1 MIDLYKLHYKDI
13 KHFLLN
19 EDKTYIGVLVYL
31 FFEYVRP
38 QTLYPAID
46 FLPYGKIILSACLL
60 IYLMSKNKII
70 INNIANAWMIV
81 LAIVITLSSFVGLSF
96 SNSVQYWSDFISWM
110 LVYYLITHTVN
121 TEKRYLLFL
130 LLFLL
135 CSFKMAQFS
144 TRGWIMGGRGYSTWG
159 FGGGPGW
166 FHNSGEF
173 GIQMCLYFPLAFYFY
188 MSLKDSWPKWKRM
201 MLAILPLTGLT
212 GMLSSSN
219 RGTLV
224 GGAAVIGWM
233 FLKSRYKVK
242 GLCALALVGFL
253 SFQFIPEEQK
263 QRFEVAGEDETSIA
277 RINNWKKGLKMAE
290 MYPVFGVGYKNWQI
304 ADRQIFDGKG
314 LLSHNIFIECLSE
327 LGYAGLTVFVFLI
340 FATFINNRQTRN
352 IALMTGLD
360 QNRFIYSM
368 AHGLDA
374 ALIGYLVSGFFVTV
388 LYYPYFWINL
398 SMTVALNNV
407 AKSRSVNNA
416 ALGVQ
421 QGQNY

>member
-1 MIDLYKLHYKDI
+1 MDLYKLHYNDI
-13 KHFLLN
+13 KRYILN
-19 EDKTYIGVLVYL
+19 EDKAYIIVLLYL

-38 QTLYPAID
+38 QSLYPVID
-46 FLPYGKIILSACLL
+46 ILPFGKIIMSMCL
-60 IYLMSKNKII
+60 ITYLTSKKKIKI
-70 INNIANAWMIV
+70 DNTSTKWMTVFAAVIV
-81 LAIVITLSSFVGLSF
+81 LSSFIGLSF
-96 SNSVQYWSDFISWM
+96 SNSVQYWSDFISWI
-110 LVYYLITHTVN
+110 LVYYLITHIVN
-121 TEKRYLLFL
+121 TEKRFLLFIF
-130 LLFLL
+130 LFLL

-144 TRGWIMGGRGYSTWG
+144 TLGWLTAGRGYSSWG

-201 MLAILPLTGLT
+201 VFALLPLTGLT

-224 GGAAVIGWM
+224 GGAVVIVWM
-233 FLKSRYKVK
+233 FLKSRHKVK

-253 SFQFIPEEQK
+253 ALQFIPEEQK
-263 QRFEVAGEDETSIA
+263 QRIEVAGEDQTSVT

-290 MYPVFGVGYKNWQI
+290 MYPAFGVGYKNWQI
-304 ADRQIFDGKG
+304 ADRKIFGGNG
-314 LLSHNIFIECLSE
+314 LLSHNIFIECVSE
-327 LGYAGLTVFVFLI
+327 LGYAGLTVFLFLI
-340 FATFINNRQTRN
+340 GSTFTNNNQTRKAVLIIGPN
-352 IALMTGLD
+352 GNMFLY
-360 QNRFIYSM
+360 NM

-398 SMTVALNNV
+398 SMSVALNNI
-407 AKSRSVNNA
+407 AKSRSA
-416 ALGVQ
+416 SH
-421 QGQNY
+421 